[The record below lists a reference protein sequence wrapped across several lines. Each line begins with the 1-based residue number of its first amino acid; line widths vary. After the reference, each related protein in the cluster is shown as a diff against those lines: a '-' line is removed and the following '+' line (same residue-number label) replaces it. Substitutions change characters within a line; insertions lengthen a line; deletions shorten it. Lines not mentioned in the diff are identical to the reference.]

1 MHHQALIQQLR
12 SQYRS
17 TGIDVAIDK
26 VRVQV
31 AQSILERKAPPVL
44 KQRFGSNSAAISHVR
59 NRGGFQELELRDESV
74 GSTRLPQPRR
84 FYLSLFRVLSLS
96 LSVSGLVD
104 PASLASRRRDLRLAT
119 YLGRL
124 HGVQPCLIRKGF
136 NKRQTRGSDE
146 AAIVVDTTVQWRDAL
161 YDDSNDLVAYQ
172 VATKYTLFPVEVVRL
187 RAVISDYAL
196 DTPRQMYSPD
206 HTFSYSA
213 AASGASST
221 MKLSSQRLPNLESL
235 AYTATQRTEESTP
248 YTTEMTP
255 QSNARQ
261 MKLSASRRERCRINQ
276 ARYRKR
282 QRQHEEEIEKHISD
296 LQEEIQE
303 LETQHQDMMRSA
315 PQNKSMW
322 VVGTEYFRLF
332 RHGYMAPMVAPEPTL
347 AEKPCIRP
355 DKQAHVQLDYLQTS
369 MTPDVTDGN
378 VSGAEALLENWKF
391 LSLNHDDVHVQLKR
405 LEQVAHDSLL
415 AVTTTSVT
423 ITENTLR
430 QVYPHLIEEHSTLNA
445 KLLNQRLVMRGSVR
459 FDWDASC
466 GRMVRVESQIDMLTP
481 MLKLLGSLDDV
492 AYVFDKALLTPDG
505 KITAN

>member
-1 MHHQALIQQLR
+1 
-12 SQYRS
+12 
-17 TGIDVAIDK
+17 
-26 VRVQV
+26 
-31 AQSILERKAPPVL
+31 
-44 KQRFGSNSAAISHVR
+44 
-59 NRGGFQELELRDESV
+59 
-74 GSTRLPQPRR
+74 
-84 FYLSLFRVLSLS
+84 
-96 LSVSGLVD
+96 
-104 PASLASRRRDLRLAT
+104 
-119 YLGRL
+119 
-124 HGVQPCLIRKGF
+124 
-136 NKRQTRGSDE
+136 
-146 AAIVVDTTVQWRDAL
+146 
-161 YDDSNDLVAYQ
+161 
-172 VATKYTLFPVEVVRL
+172 
-187 RAVISDYAL
+187 
-196 DTPRQMYSPD
+196 MYSPD
-206 HTFSYSA
+206 HAFSYSA
-213 AASGASST
+213 AASGAYST
-221 MKLSSQRLPNLESL
+221 MKLSSQRLPDLESL
-235 AYTATQRTEESTP
+235 ADMATQRTEESTP

-255 QSNARQ
+255 HTNARQ
-261 MKLSASRRERCRINQ
+261 MKLSTSRRERCRINQ

-322 VVGTEYFRLF
+322 VVETEYFRLF
-332 RHGYMAPMVAPEPTL
+332 RRGYMAPMVAPEPTL

-355 DKQAHVQLDYLQTS
+355 DKQAHAQLDYLQTS

-391 LSLNHDDVHVQLKR
+391 LSLHHDDVHLQLKR

-492 AYVFDKALLTPDG
+492 AYVSDKALLTPDG
-505 KITAN
+505 RITAN

>member
-1 MHHQALIQQLR
+1 MASSLYPPAIYSLRDDVIGGVVDRVAPHNSKMELRFLVDPALPHQLSSR
-12 SQYRS
+12 SVTEMSSSNQKQFPPLMAMASENTTDLSFKPPKVFEHKLKRISASRREQCRINQARYRS
-17 TGIDVAIDK
+17 RQRAREKFVISSIRQLKVDIRDLETRRQTIASRSRFPKSIWSVAIEYF
-26 VRVQV
+26 R
-31 AQSILERKAPPVL
+31 L
-44 KQRFGSNSAAISHVR
+44 
-59 NRGGFQELELRDESV
+59 FQHGQGAGTSGAEYSGRDESV

-196 DTPRQMYSPD
+196 DTKQG
-206 HTFSYSA
+206 FSLILQQQTPKYDYFSRRKFRWR

-347 AEKPCIRP
+347 AEKPC
-355 DKQAHVQLDYLQTS
+355 S
-369 MTPDVTDGN
+369 
-378 VSGAEALLENWKF
+378 
-391 LSLNHDDVHVQLKR
+391 
-405 LEQVAHDSLL
+405 
-415 AVTTTSVT
+415 
-423 ITENTLR
+423 
-430 QVYPHLIEEHSTLNA
+430 
-445 KLLNQRLVMRGSVR
+445 KL
-459 FDWDASC
+459 
-466 GRMVRVESQIDMLTP
+466 P
-481 MLKLLGSLDDV
+481 
-492 AYVFDKALLTPDG
+492 
-505 KITAN
+505 